1 MDFMPLLFSAFKPLL
16 WLLPFLVLIAVLKSP
31 WFKGRMGERRVRG
44 LISRRLDPAIYRE
57 LSDVTLQTERGTT
70 QIDHVYVSPFG
81 ILVIETKCMTG
92 WIFGGARQAQWTQSI
107 YGKKHRFQNPLRQN
121 YAHIKALQL
130 MLHLPESAFKSI
142 VVFVGDCTLKT
153 EMPDEVCTYS
163 DLIEY
168 IHSIDKPILSQQQ
181 VAEAYDTIQ
190 TQRLDQSYRTN
201 REHVAGLKRRHRDS
215 AGLQ

>member
-1 MDFMPLLFSAFKPLL
+1 MDLFALLLPAFKPLL
-16 WLLPFLVLIAVLKSP
+16 WLLPFVVIAVVLKSP
-31 WFKGRMGERRVRG
+31 GFKGKMGERRVQG

-70 QIDHVYVSPFG
+70 QIDHIYVSPFG
-81 ILVIETKCMTG
+81 ILVIETKCMKG

-107 YGKKHRFQNPLRQN
+107 YGKKHKFQNPLRQN
-121 YAHIKALQL
+121 YAHIKALQSVL
-130 MLHLPESAFKSI
+130 GLPESVFKSI

-168 IHSIDKPILSQQQ
+168 IHSIDTPILSEQQM
-181 VAEAYDTIQ
+181 ADACDTIQ
-190 TQRLDQSYRTN
+190 AHRLDQSYRTH
-201 REHVAGLKRRHRDS
+201 REHVRDLRRRYRD
-215 AGLQ
+215 